1 MQKLYRRVVC
11 EDGFSISIQAGST
24 KYCEPRRDSHIGGYS
39 SVELG
44 YPNRPCPFIIDY
56 AETPEVPTDSVYG
69 YVPAHIVR
77 KMLLAHGGI
86 VEGECPPLAR

>member
-1 MQKLYRRVVC
+1 MSSARYKRVLC
-11 EDGFSISIQAGST
+11 ADGFSVSIQAHDGA
-24 KYCEPRRDSHIGGYS
+24 YCDPRRSGFQAYT

-56 AETPEVPTDSVYG
+56 AEEVERPTETVYG
-69 YVPAHIVR
+69 YVPASVVR

-86 VEGECPPLAR
+86 IEGECPPLAR

>member
-11 EDGFSISIQAGST
+11 EDGFSISIQADST

-56 AETPEVPTDSVYG
+56 AETPEDLSGSVYG
-69 YVPAHIVR
+69 YVPANVVR
-77 KMLLAHGGI
+77 KMIEAHGGI

>member
-1 MQKLYRRVVC
+1 MRKLYKAVVC
-11 EDGFSISIQAGST
+11 EDGFSVSIQAGRYN
-24 KYCEPRRDSHIGGYS
+24 YCEPKLDSCVEGYT

-44 YPNRPCPFIIDY
+44 FPSRPCPFIMDY
-56 AETPEVPTDSVYG
+56 AETPENLTGSVYG

-77 KMLLAHGGI
+77 RMLLAHGGI